1 MEGGDIKEC
10 RKIPVLLN
18 IYLRIYAL
26 STPFSINSQGKS
38 FAKELSKILQESRNY
53 SDGGTSGNPRNK
65 IRNSRSENS
74 GFIPRSGGVSALE
87 IGTMPLRL
95 SIIQRDKKQN
105 G

>member
-1 MEGGDIKEC
+1 MEGGGIKEC
-10 RKIPVLLN
+10 KIPVLLN

-65 IRNSRSENS
+65 ITNSRSENS